1 VTAPPNPLIAE
12 RVDTTPFYAGIT
24 LVEGIVDTKKGIEAG
39 SWISTSI
46 GGAFVAVDTTLLV
59 LDPLGSMTSWLV
71 AMCLEHIK
79 PLADALD
86 WLAGDPDQVAAN
98 AQTWANVAAHTMRTA
113 HDLREAVWQEI
124 PHWAGPAADAYRG
137 AAEVEFVALQ
147 GYAES
152 AAAKAAAVD
161 MSGRVVLIVRTM
173 VRDLIADLVSVLLV
187 RGPMWTA
194 ETTLSLGTATPW
206 VAGQI
211 GTLCAK
217 WALKIAKLLEEL
229 LSSLGQLAALVRKV
243 DEFTSGI
250 NARPRGGGN
259 SAGGVYPGHSGDLDL
274 DGRPDA
280 LDPDADGN
288 GVLDDLNGDGRADI
302 VPRFSDKPDLPT
314 TNLMSRYV
322 GETDAATATSLF
334 NVPSHGVKYLTPDE
348 AEGFRIFVRDGKI
361 YSARDGVLFDTS
373 AATSLHPGGSGRAIF
388 VMDNQG
394 NLYASIDHSRGAFH
408 HSSFLAGGPVAGAGE
423 IVVENGK
430 VILITDRSGHY
441 QPPPQYLQQVLD
453 QLRSQ
458 GVDVS
463 SIQVGSW

>member
-1 VTAPPNPLIAE
+1 MTAPPNPLIAE

-24 LVEGIVDTKKGIEAG
+24 LVEGIVDTKNGIESG

-46 GGAFVAVDTTLLV
+46 GGAFVAVDATLLV

-98 AQTWANVAAHTMRTA
+98 AQTWVNVAAHTMRTA
-113 HDLREAVWQEI
+113 HELREAVWQEV
-124 PHWAGPAADAYRG
+124 PHWAGAAAEAYRKS
-137 AAEVEFVALQ
+137 AEVEFLALQ

-152 AAAKAAAVD
+152 AAAKASAVE

-187 RGPMWTA
+187 RSPMWTA
-194 ETTLSLGTATPW
+194 ETTLSLGIATPW

-274 DGRPDA
+274 DGRPDT

-288 GVLDDLNGDGRADI
+288 GVLDDLNGDGQPDI
-302 VPRFSDKPDLPT
+302 LPRFSGHPDLPT
-314 TNLMSRYV
+314 TNLLAKYAN
-322 GETDAATATSLF
+322 ETDAATATSLF
-334 NVPSHGVKYLTPDE
+334 NVPTNGVKYLTPDE
-348 AEGFRIFVRDGKI
+348 AEGFRVFVRDGLI
-361 YSARDGVLFDTS
+361 YNAKNGKPFDTAGAS
-373 AATSLHPGGSGRAIF
+373 THWGGDGRAIF
-388 VMDNQG
+388 VMDSQG
-394 NLYASIDHSRGAFH
+394 NLYASSDHVVGEFH

-423 IVVENGK
+423 IVVRDGR

-453 QLRSQ
+453 QLESQ

-463 SIQVGSW
+463 SIQRGSW

>member
-1 VTAPPNPLIAE
+1 VTSPPNPLIAE

-24 LVEGIVDTKKGIEAG
+24 LVEGIVDTKNGIESG

-46 GGAFVAVDTTLLV
+46 GGAFVAVDTALLV

-71 AMCLEHIK
+71 AMCMEHIK

-86 WLAGDPDQVAAN
+86 WLAGDPDQVTAN

-113 HDLREAVWQEI
+113 NDLRDSVWQEV

-137 AAEVEFVALQ
+137 AAEAEFLALQ

-152 AAAKAAAVD
+152 AAAKAAAVE

-173 VRDLIADLVSVLLV
+173 VRDLIADLISVLLV

-217 WALKIAKLLEEL
+217 WALKIAKLLDEL
-229 LSSLGQLAALVRKV
+229 LHSLDQLSALVRQV
-243 DEFTSGI
+243 DEYTSGI
-250 NARPRGGGN
+250 NARPRGGVDG
-259 SAGGVYPGHSGDLDL
+259 AGGVHPGHSGDLDL

-288 GVLDDLNGDGRADI
+288 GVLDDLNADGRPDI
-302 VPRFSDKPDLPT
+302 APRLSGGHDWPTKDLLP
-314 TNLMSRYV
+314 RYV
-322 GETDAATATSLF
+322 GETDPATATSIF
-334 NVPSHGVKYLTPDE
+334 GVPSNGVKYLTPDE
-348 AEGFRIFVRDGKI
+348 AEEFRVFVRDGLI
-361 YSARDGVLFDTS
+361 YSAKDGTLFDTS
-373 AATSLHPGGSGRAIF
+373 AAQSLHSGGGRAIF

-394 NLYASIDHSRGAFH
+394 NLYAAPHKLAEFH
-408 HSSFLAGGPVAGAGE
+408 HSSFLSGGPVAGAGE
-423 IVVENGK
+423 IVVRDGK
-430 VILITDRSGHY
+430 VILISDKSGHY
-441 QPPPQYLQQVLD
+441 QPPPQYRQQVLD
-453 QLRSQ
+453 QLGSQ

-463 SIQVGSW
+463 TIQLDSWR

>member
-1 VTAPPNPLIAE
+1 MTAPPNPLIAE

-24 LVEGIVDTKKGIEAG
+24 LVEGIVDTKNGIESG

-46 GGAFVAVDTTLLV
+46 GGAFVAVDTVLLA

-98 AQTWANVAAHTMRTA
+98 AQTWANVAAHTMRTT

-137 AAEVEFVALQ
+137 TAEIEFLALQ

-173 VRDLIADLVSVLLV
+173 VRDLIADLISVLLI

-194 ETTLSLGTATPW
+194 ETTLSLGIATPW

-250 NARPRGGGN
+250 NARPRGGRNGV
-259 SAGGVYPGHSGDLDL
+259 GGVYPGRSGDLDL

-280 LDPDADGN
+280 LDPDADGK
-288 GVLDDLNGDGRADI
+288 GVLDDLNGNGQPDI
-302 VPRFSDKPDLPT
+302 LPRFSGKPDLPT
-314 TNLMSRYV
+314 TNLLSRYV
-322 GETDAATATSLF
+322 GETDPATATALF
-334 NVPSHGVKYLTPDE
+334 NRPSNGVTYLMPDE
-348 AEGFRIFVRDGKI
+348 AEEFRVFVRDGLVYK
-361 YSARDGVLFDTS
+361 ANDGSLFDTG
-373 AATSLHPGGSGRAIF
+373 AASTHWGGGGRAIF
-388 VMDNQG
+388 VMDGQG
-394 NLYASIDHSRGAFH
+394 NLYASARHEPGAFH

-430 VILITDRSGHY
+430 LILITDRSGHY

-453 QLRSQ
+453 QLKSQ

-463 SIQVGSW
+463 SIQQGSW